1 MAIRSFEDQSPV
13 IAMSAYIDETALVIG
28 DVSIGEHSSLWPMV
42 VVRGDVNRIV
52 IGAYTNIQDGSILHG
67 THDGPFS
74 SGGHPLY
81 LGDRVTVGHQAILHA
96 CRIEDDCL
104 IGMRATVMDG
114 AVLKQTSGAGRG

>member
-1 MAIRSFEDQSPV
+1 M

-42 VVRGDVNRIV
+42 VARGDVNRIV

-74 SGGHPLY
+74 SGGHP
-81 LGDRVTVGHQAILHA
+81 VS
-96 CRIEDDCL
+96 
-104 IGMRATVMDG
+104 
-114 AVLKQTSGAGRG
+114 TSGIA